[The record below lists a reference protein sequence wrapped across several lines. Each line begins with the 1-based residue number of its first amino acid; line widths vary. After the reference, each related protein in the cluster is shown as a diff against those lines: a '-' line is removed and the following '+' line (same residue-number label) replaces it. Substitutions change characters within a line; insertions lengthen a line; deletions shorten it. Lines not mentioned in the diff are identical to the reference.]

1 MNEKR
6 VRFFRMISKLT
17 SVAGSAHGIAV
28 MPFWFH
34 RTAEQQAALF
44 AEGKSRCDG
53 KTKRSKHQNWLA
65 MDLVVMRGN
74 QTCWEHVPEY
84 DTLGALWRELGGTW
98 GHDVFPGD
106 IYHFELK

>member
-6 VRFFRMISKLT
+6 VRFFRMITELT
-17 SVAGSAHGIAV
+17 ARASAAGILV

-34 RTAEQQAALF
+34 RTPEQQREQFAA
-44 AEGKSRCDG
+44 GNSKCDG
-53 KTKRSKHQNWLA
+53 KTKRSKHQDWLA
-65 MDLVVMRGN
+65 MDLVVMQGWQPN
-74 QTCWEHVPEY
+74 WKHTPEY
-84 DTLGALWRELGGTW
+84 DTLGRIWKELGGTW